1 MAKYSEAA
9 SSGRMDKNAEGY
21 ADPTAGAA
29 YNNIRREEKRRD
41 AEAMEVISR
50 LIPVM
55 KQTAELAGFEVVG
68 RITLRDKNTGK
79 EWK

>member
-29 YNNIRREEKRRD
+29 YNNIRREEKLRD
-41 AEAMEVISR
+41 AEAMEVISH

-55 KQTAELAGFEVVG
+55 KVADGQRKLKLVFQPGFLQH
-68 RITLRDKNTGK
+68 I
-79 EWK
+79 

>member
-1 MAKYSEAA
+1 MSKYSEAV

-29 YNNIRREEKRRD
+29 YNNIRREEKLRD
-41 AEAMEVISR
+41 AETMGVISR
-50 LIPVM
+50 LIPVI

-68 RITLRDKNTGK
+68 RITLRDKSTGK

>member
-1 MAKYSEAA
+1 MTSTD
-9 SSGRMDKNAEGY
+9 RMDKNAEGN

-29 YNNIRREEKRRD
+29 YNNIRREEKLRD
-41 AEAMEVISR
+41 AGAMEVIGR

-68 RITLRDKNTGK
+68 RITLRDKSTGK

>member
-1 MAKYSEAA
+1 MSKYSEAV

-29 YNNIRREEKRRD
+29 YNNIRREEKLRD
-41 AEAMEVISR
+41 AEAMGVISR

-55 KQTAELAGFEVVG
+55 K
-68 RITLRDKNTGK
+68 
-79 EWK
+79 

>member
-1 MAKYSEAA
+1 M
-9 SSGRMDKNAEGY
+9 RC
-21 ADPTAGAA
+21 
-29 YNNIRREEKRRD
+29 EKKEWTKTRRD
-41 AEAMEVISR
+41 TQTPQPEPHTTISGGKKSSETRRQRGVISR

-68 RITLRDKNTGK
+68 RITLRDKSTGK